1 MRTFWKKKHF
11 WGSLIA
17 LLLLAFC
24 VKDIHSDDLRQLAS
38 RINLYYIIPTLALSF
53 AMIIFKAL
61 RWKTIVE
68 RTKRISIGRIIPMF
82 SAAQVV
88 NIVMPALTGQ
98 VARIVLFARK
108 EGLSKSYVFSTI
120 VLEVLF
126 DAISLLIFIVTLSA
140 ASFAFPKEYR
150 QIGFIIAF
158 ATVAL
163 LAVLY
168 LILHYE
174 EPIGVLGKKLLR
186 GRWPGVYI
194 TLKKFSRSFTK
205 GLEMLKSG
213 QYFIKTLIY
222 SLASWV
228 SHILVVY
235 YLFKAFGLKL
245 PILAATVVM
254 VVNTIALMIPITPG
268 NAGTF
273 ELAVVASLLAFK
285 TIKSDAVLFALA
297 LHIIDLI
304 PIFVMGSLFLFTKR
318 VTMKEMKELQQEGE
332 QEDVM
337 TVEEDSTFLPEE
349 DKV

>member
-1 MRTFWKKKHF
+1 MHTFWKKKQF

-17 LLLLAFC
+17 LLLLAYC
-24 VKDIHSDDLRQLAS
+24 VEDINPDDLRQIAGRVS
-38 RINLYYIIPTLALSF
+38 LYYLIPTILLSF

-68 RTKRISIGRIIPMF
+68 KTKKISVGRIIPMF
-82 SAAQVV
+82 SAAQVI

-98 VARIVLFARK
+98 VGRIMLFARK
-108 EGLSKSYVFSTI
+108 EGLSKSYVFSTV

-140 ASFAFPKEYR
+140 ASFAFPPEYR
-150 QIGFIIAF
+150 QVGFIIGF
-158 ATVAL
+158 ATVGL
-163 LAVLY
+163 LALLY

-174 EPIGVLGKKLLR
+174 EPIGRMGKKLLR

-194 TLKKFSRSFTK
+194 TLKKFSRSFTQ
-205 GLEMLKSG
+205 GIEMLKSS
-213 QYFIKTLIY
+213 QYFIKTLFY
-222 SLASWV
+222 SLASWI
-228 SHILVVY
+228 SHILVIY

-285 TIKSDAVLFALA
+285 TVKTDAVMFALA

-304 PIFVMGSLFLFTKR
+304 PIFVMGSLFIFSKR
-318 VTMKEMKELQQEGE
+318 VTIKEMKELQEEGE
-332 QEDVM
+332 KEEVM
-337 TVEEDSTFLPEE
+337 SVEEDSKLLPEE